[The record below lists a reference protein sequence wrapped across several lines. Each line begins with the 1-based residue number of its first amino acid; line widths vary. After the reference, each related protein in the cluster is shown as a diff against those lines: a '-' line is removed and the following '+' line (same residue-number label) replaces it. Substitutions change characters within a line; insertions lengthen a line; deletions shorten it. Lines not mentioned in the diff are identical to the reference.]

1 MHKWYIYI
9 IFAPGINNDATLV
22 NILFNNFK
30 KKIMKKFMMMVA
42 MAFATLTASAQA
54 EAGTLTL
61 KPLVGINVANITD
74 GDGDAKV
81 GLAAGAELGYQLNE
95 SFAVTA
101 GAIYSMQGAKYEG
114 VKLNLD
120 YINIPILANYYIT
133 KGLAVKA
140 GIQPAF
146 KVKSEAKADVVSVDM
161 DGFKSFDLSIPVGLS
176 YEISDFVIDARYNWG
191 MTKVLEG
198 FDSKNTVFQFTVGY
212 KFAL

>member
-1 MHKWYIYI
+1 
-9 IFAPGINNDATLV
+9 
-22 NILFNNFK
+22 
-30 KKIMKKFMMMVA
+30 MKKFMMMVA

-54 EAGTLTL
+54 EAGTITL

-101 GAIYSMQGAKYEG
+101 GAIYSMQGAKSEG
-114 VKLNLD
+114 VKMNLD

-146 KVKSEAKADVVSVDM
+146 KVKSEAKVDVVSVDM
-161 DGFKSFDLSIPVGLS
+161 DGFKSFDFSIPVGLS
-176 YEISDFVIDARYNWG
+176 YEVSDFVIDARYNWG

>member
-1 MHKWYIYI
+1 
-9 IFAPGINNDATLV
+9 
-22 NILFNNFK
+22 
-30 KKIMKKFMMMVA
+30 MKKFMMIVA

-74 GDGDAKV
+74 DDGDAKV

-101 GAIYSMQGAKYEG
+101 GAIYSMQGTKSEG

-176 YEISDFVIDARYNWG
+176 YEVSDFVIDARYNWG
-191 MTKVLEG
+191 MTKVFEG

>member
-1 MHKWYIYI
+1 
-9 IFAPGINNDATLV
+9 
-22 NILFNNFK
+22 
-30 KKIMKKFMMMVA
+30 MKKFMMMVA

-74 GDGDAKV
+74 GNGDAKV

-101 GAIYSMQGAKYEG
+101 GAIYSMQGAKNDG
-114 VKLNLD
+114 VKMNLD

-146 KVKSEAKADVVSVDM
+146 KVKSEAKVDVVSVDM

-198 FDSKNTVFQFTVGY
+198 FDNKNTVFQFTVGY

>member
-1 MHKWYIYI
+1 
-9 IFAPGINNDATLV
+9 
-22 NILFNNFK
+22 
-30 KKIMKKFMMMVA
+30 MKKFMMMVA

-74 GDGDAKV
+74 GNGDAKV

-101 GAIYSMQGAKYEG
+101 GAIYSMQGAKSEG

-176 YEISDFVIDARYNWG
+176 YEVSDFVIDARYNWG
-191 MTKVLEG
+191 MTKVFEG

>member
-1 MHKWYIYI
+1 
-9 IFAPGINNDATLV
+9 
-22 NILFNNFK
+22 
-30 KKIMKKFMMMVA
+30 MKKFMMMVA

-54 EAGTLTL
+54 EAGKLTL

-74 GDGDAKV
+74 GNGDAKV

-101 GAIYSMQGAKYEG
+101 GAIYSMQGAKSDEL
-114 VKLNLD
+114 KMNLD

-161 DGFKSFDLSIPVGLS
+161 DGFKSFDFSIPVGLS
-176 YEISDFVIDARYNWG
+176 YEVSDFVIDARYNWG
-191 MTKVLEG
+191 ISKVLEG

-212 KFAL
+212 KFPL

>member
-1 MHKWYIYI
+1 
-9 IFAPGINNDATLV
+9 
-22 NILFNNFK
+22 
-30 KKIMKKFMMMVA
+30 MKKFMMMVA

-74 GDGDAKV
+74 GDCDAKV

-101 GAIYSMQGAKYEG
+101 GAIYSMQGAKSEG
-114 VKLNLD
+114 VKMNLD

-176 YEISDFVIDARYNWG
+176 YEVSDFVIDARYNWG

>member
-1 MHKWYIYI
+1 
-9 IFAPGINNDATLV
+9 
-22 NILFNNFK
+22 
-30 KKIMKKFMMMVA
+30 MKKFMMMVA

-74 GDGDAKV
+74 GNGDAKV

-101 GAIYSMQGAKYEG
+101 GAIYSMQGAKNDG
-114 VKLNLD
+114 VKMNLD

-146 KVKSEAKADVVSVDM
+146 KVKAEAKVDGKSYDM
-161 DGFKSFDLSIPVGLS
+161 DGSKSFDLSIPVGLS

-198 FDSKNTVFQFTVGY
+198 FDNKNTVFQFTVGY

>member
-1 MHKWYIYI
+1 
-9 IFAPGINNDATLV
+9 
-22 NILFNNFK
+22 
-30 KKIMKKFMMMVA
+30 MKKFMMMVA

-54 EAGTLTL
+54 EAGTITL

-101 GAIYSMQGAKYEG
+101 GAIYSMQGAKSEG

-161 DGFKSFDLSIPVGLS
+161 DGFKSFDFSIPVGLS
-176 YEISDFVIDARYNWG
+176 YEVSDFVIDARYNWG

>member
-1 MHKWYIYI
+1 
-9 IFAPGINNDATLV
+9 
-22 NILFNNFK
+22 
-30 KKIMKKFMMMVA
+30 MKKFMMMVA
-42 MAFATLTASAQA
+42 MAFATLTASAQSEVGA
-54 EAGTLTL
+54 LTL

-95 SFAVTA
+95 TFAITA
-101 GAIYSMQGAKYEG
+101 GAIYSMQGSKADEG
-114 VKLNLD
+114 KLNLE

-146 KVKSEAKADVVSVDM
+146 KVKSKFKAGDVSVDV
-161 DGFKSFDLSIPVGLS
+161 DDIKSFDFSIPVGLS

-191 MTKVLEG
+191 LTKLLDG

>member
-1 MHKWYIYI
+1 
-9 IFAPGINNDATLV
+9 
-22 NILFNNFK
+22 
-30 KKIMKKFMMMVA
+30 MKKFMMMVA

-74 GDGDAKV
+74 GNGDAKV

-101 GAIYSMQGAKYEG
+101 GAIYSMQGAKSEG

-146 KVKSEAKADVVSVDM
+146 NVKAEGEYGDIE
-161 DGFKSFDLSIPVGLS
+161 GFKSFDFSIPVGLS
-176 YEISDFVIDARYNWG
+176 YEVSDFVIDARYNWG
-191 MTKVLEG
+191 ISKVLEG

>member
-1 MHKWYIYI
+1 
-9 IFAPGINNDATLV
+9 
-22 NILFNNFK
+22 
-30 KKIMKKFMMMVA
+30 MKKFMMMVA

-54 EAGTLTL
+54 EAGTITL

-101 GAIYSMQGAKYEG
+101 GAIYSMQGAKSEG
-114 VKLNLD
+114 VKMNLD

-146 KVKSEAKADVVSVDM
+146 KVKSESKYEGVSGDVE
-161 DGFKSFDLSIPVGLS
+161 GIKSFDLSIPVGLS
-176 YEISDFVIDARYNWG
+176 YEVSDFVIDARYNWG